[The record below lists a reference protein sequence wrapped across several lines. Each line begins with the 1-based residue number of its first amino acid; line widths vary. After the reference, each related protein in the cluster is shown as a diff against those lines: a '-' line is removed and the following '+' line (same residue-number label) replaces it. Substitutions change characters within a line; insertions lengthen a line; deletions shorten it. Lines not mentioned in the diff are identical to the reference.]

1 MIKKLFILVVKIILN
16 FMINYNIIKVRTIIM
31 NNKEKIII
39 KDLDNIKK

>member
-16 FMINYNIIKVRTIIM
+16 IMINYNIIKVKIIIM